1 MTQNIH
7 SESNRIIAGYI
18 AKKEEEKT
26 LSLSQVKSAIQNQLQ
41 AEKQMGADEAQ
52 MTLLTAVMGDLEHL
66 LSGRYIVG
74 GVRM

>member
-7 SESNRIIAGYI
+7 AESNRLISAFLDKQ
-18 AKKEEEKT
+18 AEKT
-26 LSLSQVKSAIQNQLQ
+26 ISLDMVKNAIQNQLQ
-41 AEKQMGADEAQ
+41 AERQMGADEAQ
-52 MTLLTAVMGDLEHL
+52 MALITAVLGDLEHL

>member
-7 SESNRIIAGYI
+7 TESNRIIAGYI

-41 AEKQMGADEAQ
+41 AEKQMGADEVQ
-52 MTLLTAVMGDLEHL
+52 MALLTAVMGDLEHL